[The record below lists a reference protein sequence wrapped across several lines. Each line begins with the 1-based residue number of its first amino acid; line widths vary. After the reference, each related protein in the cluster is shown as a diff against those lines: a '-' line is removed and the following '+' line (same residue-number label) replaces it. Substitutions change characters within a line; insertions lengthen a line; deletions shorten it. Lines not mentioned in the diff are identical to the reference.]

1 MIKIFKFDSYIE
13 NFTCSHVLIY
23 LFIFFGCIRL
33 EIYIYIYNIKEN
45 VIMWS
50 LVLLHSF
57 FSLYV

>member
-33 EIYIYIYNIKEN
+33 EIYI
-45 VIMWS
+45 
-50 LVLLHSF
+50 
-57 FSLYV
+57 